1 MHQFWPL
8 VEIQCAEELRFF
20 LCSMY
25 TPICI
30 EDYQG
35 RLPACRSVCERAK
48 SGCAPIMR
56 QYGFAWPERMNCDDL
71 PVYGDEEHLCM
82 DSKEGI
88 YLLCYF
94 IKFELTFYQN

>member
-1 MHQFWPL
+1 
-8 VEIQCAEELRFF
+8 
-20 LCSMY
+20 MY